1 MKKNSKNKIYQLKN
15 SWKKT
20 INIILKTNE
29 LKKIIEKEIDDNIKG
44 LEKNIEDLITKEKE
58 QKKKMSQK
66 KNHKIKSQK

>member
-1 MKKNSKNKIYQLKN
+1 MKKND
-15 SWKKT
+15 
-20 INIILKTNE
+20 

-58 QKKKMSQK
+58 QKMKMNQK

>member
-29 LKKIIEKEIDDNIKG
+29 LKKIIEKEIDNNIKG

-58 QKKKMSQK
+58 QKMKMSQK

>member
-1 MKKNSKNKIYQLKN
+1 MKN

-58 QKKKMSQK
+58 QKMKMSQK

>member
-1 MKKNSKNKIYQLKN
+1 M
-15 SWKKT
+15 
-20 INIILKTNE
+20 KTNE

-58 QKKKMSQK
+58 QKMKMSQK

>member
-20 INIILKTNE
+20 INIILKKNE
-29 LKKIIEKEIDDNIKG
+29 LKKIIEKEIDDNINE

-58 QKKKMSQK
+58 QKMKMSQK